1 MVLIML
7 TETSQNKHT
16 IVMSFDVI
24 ESRHEKTCMV
34 RVFIVRYLDSIIGM
48 NFIFVDFMDV

>member
-16 IVMSFDVI
+16 IVMSFDII

-48 NFIFVDFMDV
+48 NFIFVDLMDV